1 MSADVRFYA
10 LNRKFLDSRD
20 KIPEQAQ
27 QVMYYSLAI
36 GHHVGVIDCLK
47 QVLHC
52 PLSEYEGWVG
62 QLADDEAR
70 RKMLGL
76 LRFGEITIDSTH
88 VTLLGSAFGALNERD
103 SHPDW
108 TQSLMGQLAAIQQEP
123 AIYLMVKR
131 LDN

>member
-1 MSADVRFYA
+1 MSHVRFYA

-52 PLSEYEGWVG
+52 PLAEYEGWVG
-62 QLADDEAR
+62 QLSDEEAR

-76 LRFGEITIDSTH
+76 LRFGEITIDHTH
-88 VTLLGSAFGALNERD
+88 TALLGGAFIA
-103 SHPDW
+103 
-108 TQSLMGQLAAIQQEP
+108 LAAADRYPEWTATLVDYLAAMQREP

-131 LDN
+131 IDD